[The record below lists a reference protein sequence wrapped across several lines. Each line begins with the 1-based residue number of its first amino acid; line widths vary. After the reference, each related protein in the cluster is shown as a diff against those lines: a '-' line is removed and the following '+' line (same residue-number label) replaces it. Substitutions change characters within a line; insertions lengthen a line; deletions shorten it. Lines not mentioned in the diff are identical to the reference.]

1 MTATLR
7 PLWGIAFAALLALSL
22 VAGAADALAG
32 TPSRNSGG
40 ALFDQGFY
48 DFDFDFDLSSPFLH
62 PRPIGHLG
70 VTWE

>member
-7 PLWGIAFAALLALSL
+7 PLWVMAFAALLAFSL

-32 TPSRNSGG
+32 TPSRNGGG

-48 DFDFDFDLSSPFLH
+48 DFDFDLSSPFLH
-62 PRPIGHLG
+62 PRPIGHRG